1 MLKKVLASLLAS
13 AFAVSV
19 YAQAPKSDSA
29 APKSQPAPAA
39 QPTAPGG
46 SSATTAPIEKKG
58 KAKAKK
64 KSSKK
69 SKAKAED
76 KK

>member
-1 MLKKVLASLLAS
+1 MLKKVLASLIAS

-19 YAQAPKSDSA
+19 YAQAPKSDPA

-39 QPTAPGG
+39 QPAPGG
-46 SSATTAPIEKKG
+46 SSATTAPMEKKG
-58 KAKAKK
+58 KTKAKK

-69 SKAKAED
+69 AKAKAED